1 MKKIQF
7 KIALI
12 TLFLGLSG
20 LLKAQEVDVAQLQRK
35 AVSNDPAAQF
45 TLATYYEAGHG
56 VAQNAKAARYW
67 YFKSAE
73 GGYEKAE
80 YRLSQLYQFGK
91 LGLSKNID
99 SSRYWQKKAGY
110 DGNLDAQ
117 KELFHHFEK
126 VQPEQEA
133 ALYWMRRCAENG
145 DSVYMYLLAKAYA
158 DKKFGEKDA
167 DTESYNWYMKSAEAG
182 YRLAQ
187 TEMGNIYLMGIGRKK
202 DFGQAMDWFKKAAEQ
217 NEHAALYNIGTM
229 YEKGEGVEKN
239 HRRAFSYYRKASE
252 NGDVVAK
259 FYIGVNYVL
268 GDVVRRNLKQAAKY
282 FNEYYGESDDE
293 FLKSEALR
301 YWKRYK
307 LDDFLSKNDER
318 YIDLKK
324 EKRADKPRKNSL
336 F

>member
-1 MKKIQF
+1 MKKYQF
-7 KIALI
+7 RISLI
-12 TLFLGLSG
+12 ILLLGASG
-20 LLKAQEVDVAQLQRK
+20 LVEAQDVDIAQLQHK
-35 AVSNDPAAQF
+35 AVSNDPVAQF

-56 VAQNAKAARYW
+56 ITRNPKAARYW

-73 GGYEKAE
+73 GEYEKAE

-91 LGLSKNID
+91 LGLSQNVD

-117 KELFHHFEK
+117 KELYHHFDKE
-126 VQPEQEA
+126 QPEREA
-133 ALYWMRRCAENG
+133 ALYWMRRCAQNG

-158 DKKFGEKDA
+158 DKEFGEKDA
-167 DTESYNWYMKSAEAG
+167 DTQSYDWYEKSAEAG

-187 TEMGNIYLMGIGRKK
+187 TEMGNIYLMGIGREK
-202 DFGQAMDWFKKAAEQ
+202 DYGQAMDWFKKAAAQ

-229 YEKGEGVEKN
+229 YEKGQGVEKN
-239 HRRAFSYYRKASE
+239 HRRALSYYKKASE

-259 FYIGVNYVL
+259 FYIAMNYVL
-268 GDVVRRNLKQAAKY
+268 GDVARRNLKLAAKY
-282 FNEYYGESDDE
+282 FNEYYGEAKSE
-293 FLKSEALR
+293 FLKSETLK

-307 LDDFLSKNDER
+307 LDDFLDKNEER
-318 YIDLKK
+318 NINNKK
-324 EKRADKPRKNSL
+324 EKRADNPRKTLL

>member
-12 TLFLGLSG
+12 ALLLGVSG
-20 LLKAQEVDVAQLQRK
+20 LLKAQEVDVAQLQHK
-35 AVSNDPAAQF
+35 AVSNDPVAQF

-56 VAQNAKAARYW
+56 VVRNTKAARYW
-67 YFKSAE
+67 YFKSAKA
-73 GGYEKAE
+73 GYEKAE

-91 LGLSKNID
+91 LGLSKSGD

-117 KELFHHFEK
+117 KELFHHFDK
-126 VQPEQEA
+126 VQPEREA

-158 DKKFGEKDA
+158 DSEFGDKDA
-167 DTESYNWYMKSAEAG
+167 DTESYNWYLKSAESG

-187 TEMGNIYLMGIGRKK
+187 TEIGNMYLMGVGRKK

-239 HRRAFSYYRKASE
+239 HKRAFSYYKRASE

-259 FYIGVNYVL
+259 FYIAVNYVL

-282 FNEYYGESDDE
+282 FNEYYGEGDDE

-307 LDDFLSKNDER
+307 LDDFLSKNEER
-318 YIDLKK
+318 YIDLKSK
-324 EKRADKPRKNSL
+324 KADKPRKNSL

>member
-12 TLFLGLSG
+12 TLLLGVSG

-35 AVSNDPAAQF
+35 AVSNDPVAQF

-56 VAQNAKAARYW
+56 VARNAKAARYW

-73 GGYEKAE
+73 AGYEKAE

-117 KELFHHFEK
+117 KELYHHFDK
-126 VQPEQEA
+126 VQPEREA

-158 DKKFGEKDA
+158 DKEFGDKESE
-167 DTESYNWYMKSAEAG
+167 TESYNWYLKSAEAG

-282 FNEYYGESDDE
+282 FNEYYGEGDDE

-307 LDDFLSKNDER
+307 LDDFLSKNEER